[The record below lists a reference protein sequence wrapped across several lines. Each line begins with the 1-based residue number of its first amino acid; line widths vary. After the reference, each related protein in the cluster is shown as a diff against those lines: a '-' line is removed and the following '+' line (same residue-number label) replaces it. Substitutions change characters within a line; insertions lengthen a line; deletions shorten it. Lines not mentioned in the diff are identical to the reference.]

1 MARPRHRLALFAAV
15 AFAAVTLFLVPT
27 LWGRPWSIEHFYTRV
42 FVEFA
47 LDRPMLLSQLRL
59 LEPYGLDFHS
69 NDLDDFSVE
78 FALRSA
84 REAAEALEILRSYS
98 YTSQSPSQ
106 QLSTDVLD
114 WFLDTRRRGEPFL
127 FHDYPVNQL
136 DGIQSALPDFMLN
149 VHQVRDGEDADDYVA
164 RLSKFGT
171 AFDQVIAGLRHREQL
186 GIVPPRFVVERVQ
199 TEIREF
205 LAPPPGRN
213 VLYTTFADRLARVQ
227 TIREDVRKRHEEEA
241 LRELEQTVYPAYG
254 RLAGELEHLSE
265 VAGEDDGVWRL
276 PDGGAYYDW
285 ALRFHTT
292 TTFSAED
299 LHRLGLVEVARIQ
312 AEIRELLES
321 QGLPADDFADTL
333 RALNAD
339 ARFLYPDSDAGRA
352 QILADYQA
360 IIDDALLR
368 LPDVFGLLPRV
379 AVSVERVPEFKQE
392 GAPLAYYNPP
402 PFDRSKSGIF
412 YINLRNVGENTR
424 FRMRTL
430 AYHETIPGH
439 HLQIAV
445 AQELDGV
452 PFFRRVLP
460 FTAFV
465 EGWALYAERLAAEQ
479 GYYPT
484 PFDRLGQLVDELFR
498 AVRLVVDTGI
508 HALRWNREQA
518 IDYMLANTGKPRSE
532 VVAEIERYIVNPG
545 QACAYKAGQ
554 LVMLEIRK
562 RAREQLGERFDLRE
576 FHDLVLGGGALPLTL
591 LERRVDR
598 WIRSAL

>member
-1 MARPRHRLALFAAV
+1 MARPRRRFVLYA
-15 AFAAVTLFLVPT
+15 AFAFVALTLFLVPT

-78 FALRSA
+78 FALGSA

-136 DGIQSALPDFMLN
+136 DGIQSTLPDFMLN
-149 VHQVRDGEDADDYVA
+149 VHQIRDGEDADDYVA

-213 VLYTTFADRLARVQ
+213 VLYTTFADRLASVR
-227 TIREDVRKRHEEEA
+227 TIQEDVRKRYEQGA
-241 LRELEQTVYPAYG
+241 LRELEQTIYPAYG

-265 VAGEDDGVWRL
+265 VAGEEDGVWRL

-312 AEIRELLES
+312 AQIRELLES

-333 RALNAD
+333 RTLNAD

-368 LPDVFGLLPRV
+368 LPDVFGLLPRA
-379 AVSVERVPEFKQE
+379 AVKVERVPEFKQV

-412 YINLRNVGENTR
+412 YINLRNVGENPR

-445 AQELDGV
+445 AQELSGV

-508 HALRWNREQA
+508 HAQRWNRAHA

-576 FHDLVLGGGALPLTL
+576 FHDVVLGGGALPLTL